1 MGENIDIF
9 LISETKLND
18 SFPDT
23 QFVIDG
29 LQPPYRKDRTDKGG
43 GLILYIHNN
52 IPFRTIDIKLNP
64 LIEAFVVE
72 INLKKEKVASYL
84 QSTEIDDR

>member
-1 MGENIDIF
+1 MLKIAGENIDIF
-9 LISETKLND
+9 LISDSKLND

-29 LQPPYRKDRTDKGG
+29 FPPPYRKDRTDKGG

-52 IPFRTIDIKLNP
+52 IPSRTIG
-64 LIEAFVVE
+64 IELHFL
-72 INLKKEKVASYL
+72 LK
-84 QSTEIDDR
+84 R